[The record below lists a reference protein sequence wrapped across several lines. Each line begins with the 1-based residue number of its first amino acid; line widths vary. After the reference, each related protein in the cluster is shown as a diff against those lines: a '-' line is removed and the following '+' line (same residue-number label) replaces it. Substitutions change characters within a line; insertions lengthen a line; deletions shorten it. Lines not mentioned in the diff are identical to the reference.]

1 MTGFIKSQSKLLW
14 SYGVAAKPKCQA
26 LTLPNFLP
34 HPNGLSW
41 LGRHWAALARRE
53 VPAAHAAWAAERN
66 RQHRSRS
73 ERVEACSREV
83 RRTITHMMRE
93 PSGASELE
101 STPVREG
108 YDKNCLRTICRGAK

>member
-1 MTGFIKSQSKLLW
+1 VTGFIKSQSKLLW

-83 RRTITHMMRE
+83 RRTITHMMK
-93 PSGASELE
+93 PTA
-101 STPVREG
+101 PQPQREG
-108 YDKNCLRTICRGAK
+108 GGLQPRGEAHDNPHDA